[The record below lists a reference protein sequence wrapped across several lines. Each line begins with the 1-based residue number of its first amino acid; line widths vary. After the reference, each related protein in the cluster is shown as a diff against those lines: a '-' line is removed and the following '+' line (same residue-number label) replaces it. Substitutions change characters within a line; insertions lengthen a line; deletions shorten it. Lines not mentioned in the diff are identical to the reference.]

1 MQVSGFA
8 DSRQAVYSSVAEVQR
23 EMGHGGLPWQ
33 VYFYPDT
40 DTWGIVEIILK
51 E

>member
-33 VYFYPDT
+33 VHFYPDT